1 MNFLLTGKRSF
12 TIIAVNGRLLAE
24 GDNAVGTKERI
35 LNTALHLFAANGY
48 EAVSVSAI
56 AAELGMTKGAL
67 YKHYKNKRDIFDSI
81 VERMYQIDAQRSMEY
96 EVPPEKH
103 EADPE
108 PYENVSVESIK
119 KYTVSQ
125 FVFWTRDS
133 FASDFRRMLSLERY
147 RSAETAVLY
156 SSCFTAGPVAY
167 MQDIFREM
175 IKNSILREADPG
187 QLAAEFYA
195 PLYLLINIYDA
206 HQDEKLTELLEN
218 HIERFIRFNAKE
230 TVTDKE

>member
-1 MNFLLTGKRSF
+1 M
-12 TIIAVNGRLLAE
+12 
-24 GDNAVGTKERI
+24 VGTKERI

-48 EAVSVSAI
+48 EAVSVSDI

-96 EVPPEKH
+96 EVPLEKH

-147 RSAETAVLY
+147 RGAETAVLY

-175 IKNSILREADPG
+175 IKNGILREADPK

-195 PLYLLINIYDA
+195 PLYLLIDIYDA